1 MYENEDA
8 IQSFNKRDI
17 MRPEEIKPD
26 TQLCTI
32 LGFNAQT
39 GNCRRYFNACLKRDG
54 INATA
59 IALNIKEEHFIYTM
73 TNLGASKVTR
83 MILEHEFS
91 KSVIEYCDT
100 LDESAKS
107 REYVDFVEVSNGK
120 IKGFCLEDEIEKYI
134 ENPEFLDLRM
144 RLAMKMMLLS
154 NRWYGAKIDMD
165 LIPTMI

>member
-1 MYENEDA
+1 
-8 IQSFNKRDI
+8 

-26 TQLCTI
+26 TELCTI

-39 GNCRRYFNACLKRDG
+39 GNCRRYFNRCFKENS

-59 IALNIKEEHFIYTM
+59 IALNIKEEHFDFTM
-73 TNLGASKVTR
+73 KNLANSKVNR
-83 MILEHEFS
+83 MIIEHEFS
-91 KSVIEYCDT
+91 ESVVEYCDR
-100 LDESAKS
+100 LNDSAQTKKF
-107 REYVDFVEVSNGK
+107 VDFVEVEDGK
-120 IKGFCLEDEIEKYI
+120 IVGYCLDNEIEPYI
-134 ENPEFLDLRM
+134 ENPAFVDERI

>member
-1 MYENEDA
+1 
-8 IQSFNKRDI
+8 

-39 GNCRRYFNACLKRDG
+39 GNCRRYFNRYLKENS

-59 IALNIKEEHFIYTM
+59 IALNIKEEHFDFTM
-73 TNLGASKVTR
+73 KNLANSKVNR
-83 MILEHEFS
+83 MIIEHEFGES
-91 KSVIEYCDT
+91 IVEYCDR
-100 LDESAKS
+100 LNESAQTKKF
-107 REYVDFVEVSNGK
+107 VDFVEVEEGK
-120 IKGFCLEDEIEKYI
+120 IVGYCLDDDIEPYI
-134 ENPEFLDLRM
+134 ENPAFVDERI

>member
-1 MYENEDA
+1 
-8 IQSFNKRDI
+8 

-39 GNCRRYFNACLKRDG
+39 GNSRRYFNRCLKESN

-59 IALNIKEEHFIYTM
+59 IALNIKEEHFDFTM
-73 TNLGASKVTR
+73 KSLPNSKVNR
-83 MILEHEFS
+83 MIIEHEFGQ
-91 KSVIEYCDT
+91 SVVEYCDH
-100 LDESAKS
+100 LNESAQK
-107 REYVDFVEVSNGK
+107 RNFVDFVEVEEGK
-120 IKGFCLEDEIEKYI
+120 IVGYSLDDEIELYI
-134 ENPEFLDLRM
+134 ENPDFVDERI

-154 NRWYGAKIDMD
+154 NRWYGAKIDID

>member
-1 MYENEDA
+1 
-8 IQSFNKRDI
+8 

-39 GNCRRYFNACLKRDG
+39 GNSRRYFNRCLKENN

-59 IALNIKEEHFIYTM
+59 IALNIKEEHFDFTM
-73 TNLGASKVTR
+73 KSLPNSKVNR
-83 MILEHEFS
+83 MIIEHEFGQ
-91 KSVIEYCDT
+91 SVVEYCDH
-100 LDESAKS
+100 LNESAQK
-107 REYVDFVEVSNGK
+107 RNFVDFVEVEEGK
-120 IKGFCLEDEIEKYI
+120 IVGYSLDDEIEPYI
-134 ENPEFLDLRM
+134 ENPDFVDERI
-144 RLAMKMMLLS
+144 RLAMKMILLS

>member
-1 MYENEDA
+1 
-8 IQSFNKRDI
+8 

-26 TQLCTI
+26 TELCTI

-39 GNCRRYFNACLKRDG
+39 GNCRRYFNRCLKENS

-59 IALNIKEEHFIYTM
+59 IALNIKEEHFDFTM
-73 TNLGASKVTR
+73 KNLANSKVNR
-83 MILEHEFS
+83 MIIEHEFS
-91 KSVIEYCDT
+91 ESVVEYCDR
-100 LDESAKS
+100 LNDSAQTKKF
-107 REYVDFVEVSNGK
+107 VDFVEVEDGK
-120 IKGFCLEDEIEKYI
+120 IVGYCLDNEIEPYI
-134 ENPEFLDLRM
+134 ENPAFVDERI

>member
-1 MYENEDA
+1 
-8 IQSFNKRDI
+8 

-26 TQLCTI
+26 TELCTI

-39 GNCRRYFNACLKRDG
+39 GNCRRYFNRCLKEDN

-59 IALNIKEEHFIYTM
+59 IALNIKEEHFDFTM
-73 TNLGASKVTR
+73 KSLPNSKVNR
-83 MILEHEFS
+83 MILEHEFGE
-91 KSVIEYCDT
+91 SVVEYCDS
-100 LDESAKS
+100 LNESAQK
-107 REYVDFVEVSNGK
+107 RNFVDFVEVEEGK
-120 IKGFCLEDEIEKYI
+120 IVGYSLDDEIEPYI
-134 ENPEFLDLRM
+134 ENPAFVDERI